1 MAFFG
6 LTALGPQNCF
16 SQADLQ
22 ARNFHIFDEEDF
34 LKSWYKI
41 AGPGAKFAGV
51 NQLGDIMRVL
61 FRGPIPPADQ
71 RQVTL
76 NENIDMD
83 FFECPARKKKKIF
96 FFNNLHRHSAD

>member
-22 ARNFHIFDEEDF
+22 TRNLHIFDEEDF
-34 LKSWYKI
+34 YKSWYKV
-41 AGPGAKFAGV
+41 AGPGAKFAAV
-51 NQLGDIMRVL
+51 CQLGDIMRVL

-71 RQVTL
+71 RQV
-76 NENIDMD
+76 
-83 FFECPARKKKKIF
+83 P
-96 FFNNLHRHSAD
+96 

>member
-22 ARNFHIFDEEDF
+22 ARNLHIFDEEDF
-34 LKSWYKI
+34 LKSWHKI
-41 AGPGAKFAGV
+41 AGPDAKFAGV

-83 FFECPARKKKKIF
+83 FLECPACENKIVSF
-96 FFNNLHRHSAD
+96 FQ